1 MIKDSVFFE
10 INEEKCIDCGIC
22 REVCPYTAVY
32 IEQTTLRISFVV
44 DDLRCTGCGGED
56 HALCV
61 RFCPAPGAL
70 VELQRPSQ
78 PRA

>member
-1 MIKDSVFFE
+1 MAKQNIFFR
-10 INEEKCIDCGIC
+10 IVEEKCIDCGIC

-32 IEQTTLRISFVV
+32 IEPNPLKISFVV
-44 DDLRCTGCGGED
+44 DEMRCTGCGGEA

-70 VELQRPSQ
+70 VEIERVSASAL
-78 PRA
+78 

>member
-1 MIKDSVFFE
+1 MSDEGIAFE
-10 INEEKCIDCGIC
+10 IVGEKCIDCGIC

-32 IEQTTLRISFVV
+32 IEPSQLRISFKV
-44 DDLRCTGCGGED
+44 DLDRCTGCGGEA

-70 VELQRPSQ
+70 IEITK
-78 PRA
+78 

>member
-1 MIKDSVFFE
+1 MKENVFFE
-10 INEEKCIDCGIC
+10 IVEEKCIDCGIC

-32 IEQTTLRISFVV
+32 IEPTQLRISFVV
-44 DDLRCTGCGGED
+44 DEARCTGCGGDE

-70 VELQRPSQ
+70 RELKRTVQ
-78 PRA
+78 PMV

>member
-1 MIKDSVFFE
+1 MVKTNVYFRIV
-10 INEEKCIDCGIC
+10 EEKCIDCGLC

-32 IEQTTLRISFVV
+32 IEPNPRKIRFVV
-44 DDLRCTGCGGED
+44 DEARCTGCGGQD

-70 VELQRPSQ
+70 EQLQRVAQ
-78 PRA
+78 PRL

>member
-1 MIKDSVFFE
+1 MIKGNVFFE
-10 INEEKCIDCGIC
+10 IVEEKCIDCGIC

-32 IEQTTLRISFVV
+32 IETTPLKINFKV
-44 DDLRCTGCGGED
+44 DEVRCTGCGGED

-70 VELQRPSQ
+70 AELERTRP
-78 PRA
+78 PLT